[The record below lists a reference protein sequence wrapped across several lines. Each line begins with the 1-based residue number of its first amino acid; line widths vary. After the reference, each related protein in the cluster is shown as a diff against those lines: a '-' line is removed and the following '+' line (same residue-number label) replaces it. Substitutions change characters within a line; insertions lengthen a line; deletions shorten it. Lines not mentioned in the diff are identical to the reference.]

1 MLCIIKYCK
10 DVDWLIVVDDVV
22 VMMLVLLVDVVS

>member
-1 MLCIIKYCK
+1 MLYTIKYCK